1 MLDIIR
7 KLGRLFSSSTTSAAK
22 IALSPGLLV
31 RCFISIEQT
40 RVVAIVPQIFLPT
53 TTTTSDDHFFQ
64 TKKTTKDTKSN
75 RTKPELREE
84 SFTVR
89 WRRKEVLT
97 VLSSLH
103 ILLDCCRQ
111 PCLPQQNSE
120 EECESCA
127 TARVLPSSLL
137 TSYRGEAFGSQD
149 EALPNASLASK
160 LSLSLSSAHHQLRKP
175 RFWHLP
181 EQKTKSP
188 PTPAQGRVSMFT
200 IANPERV
207 LATDKDPSC
216 GTSCVRCKE
225 GPAN

>member
-1 MLDIIR
+1 MPSIQILLPLVLDIIR

-120 EECESCA
+120 EESESCA

-160 LSLSLSSAHHQLRKP
+160 LSLSLSLSLSLVSASSASLTAFLTSPGTENKVSSDSRSRP
-175 RFWHLP
+175 RIDVHDS
-181 EQKTKSP
+181 ES
-188 PTPAQGRVSMFT
+188 R
-200 IANPERV
+200 
-207 LATDKDPSC
+207 
-216 GTSCVRCKE
+216 TSSR
-225 GPAN
+225 NR

>member
-22 IALSPGLLV
+22 IALSPGLLL

-40 RVVAIVPQIFLPT
+40 RVVAIAPQIFLQI

-64 TKKTTKDTKSN
+64 TKKTTKNTKSN

-120 EECESCA
+120 EESESWRNRE
-127 TARVLPSSLL
+127 RVLLPSSLL

-160 LSLSLSSAHHQLRKP
+160 LSLSLSLSLVSASSASQTAFLTSPGTENKVSSDSRSRP
-175 RFWHLP
+175 RIDVHDS
-181 EQKTKSP
+181 ES
-188 PTPAQGRVSMFT
+188 R
-200 IANPERV
+200 
-207 LATDKDPSC
+207 
-216 GTSCVRCKE
+216 TSSR
-225 GPAN
+225 NR